1 MKLYQSL
8 TSEIGS
14 DLLQNLLKL
23 LDFKVF
29 VFLFVGHL
37 VELFFFFLLLLF
49 AVDVLLSLQMFG
61 RSAFLDLTFANVAPH
76 FNLSVFFVVF
86 PMLFFD
92 IFFVFHIILLLLLLL
107 LFFVPAV
114 VVPFLFQASYA
125 ILIYVMEFIR
135 DFCSITLVAIFLLHT
150 YYSKRDLSLRH
161 FSQKERNIREVL
173 TLSLL

>member
-8 TSEIGS
+8 TSEIRS
-14 DLLQNLLKL
+14 DLFQNLIKL
-23 LDFKVF
+23 LDFKVL

-37 VELFFFFLLLLF
+37 AELFFFFVLLLF
-49 AVDVLLSLQMFG
+49 VVDVLLSLQIFG

-92 IFFVFHIILLLLLLL
+92 FFFAFHIILLLLLLF

-114 VVPFLFQASYA
+114 FCLSFSRHLMQYLFMSLNSSEFFVAFLLQY
-125 ILIYVMEFIR
+125 
-135 DFCSITLVAIFLLHT
+135 FCSI
-150 YYSKRDLSLRH
+150 LSY
-161 FSQKERNIREVL
+161 
-173 TLSLL
+173 